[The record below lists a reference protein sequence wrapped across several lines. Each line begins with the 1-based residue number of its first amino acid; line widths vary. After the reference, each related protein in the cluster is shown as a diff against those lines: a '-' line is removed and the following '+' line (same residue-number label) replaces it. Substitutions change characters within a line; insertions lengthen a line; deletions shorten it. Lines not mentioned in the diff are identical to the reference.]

1 MIKIVEMLRIEK
13 VLVKEFGYV
22 LPFIK
27 LKYTSNDESCKLF
40 CIGRDNTY
48 QFN

>member
-1 MIKIVEMLRIEK
+1 MFKTIEMLRIEK
-13 VLVKEFGYV
+13 VLVKESGYV

-27 LKYTSNDESCKLF
+27 LKYISNDESCKLF
-40 CIGRDNTY
+40 CIGRENTY